1 MQPQDAL
8 EIDKD
13 SKDDEDGEEGK
24 KEVTI
29 TMTQLELIISELK
42 TRHIA
47 EKRMMQCDLS
57 LQKKTI
63 QKLTKKIKEQQKEA
77 KKLDIW
83 MLQIKKLSQ
92 VNKAYKED
100 VARLQKENFQL
111 ANQFGKVKKLMFEYE
126 NEAIYREVE

>member
-1 MQPQDAL
+1 MQPQETL

-13 SKDDEDGEEGK
+13 GKDDEDGEEEGK

-63 QKLTKKIKEQQKEA
+63 
-77 KKLDIW
+77 
-83 MLQIKKLSQ
+83 
-92 VNKAYKED
+92 
-100 VARLQKENFQL
+100 
-111 ANQFGKVKKLMFEYE
+111 
-126 NEAIYREVE
+126 

>member
-1 MQPQDAL
+1 MQPQDTL